1 LVNFGSC
8 PTTTVCDFEAADL
21 CGYQN
26 DNTNDF
32 DWNRV
37 QGSDEAFDHSL
48 EAFDHSYGS
57 SIGHYMKAT
66 SPSSPAIGRKARLI
80 SPSYPASTVCTQF
93 WYKTTGNL
101 HLSLKTY
108 TFGSFST
115 DTYFKFRG
123 SNGNE
128 WTLGQATISS
138 LYSFQLAFETLIS
151 TVDSMGYIMLDDIEI
166 KFNQCD
172 QPASC
177 DFEDGFCG
185 YSGLGD
191 ADFEWIILD
200 GEYGIEQSEWL
211 VPQFDNTFGSQFGR
225 FIYLDVNRSP
235 GLKAKLQSETLV
247 ASSSLQCVQFYIYL
261 RKNGGTLNVHRLNKL
276 NSQSQNLFTENADLY
291 DLWYEREI
299 ELPIIDQQVNQDT
312 PIRLIFEGVT
322 QNTGGAVAVDDIK
335 LYDGKCLGTQV
346 LPGTFN
352 CQNGQTIDKNKVC
365 DFNEDCSNG
374 RDEKFCG
381 TCDFEDPYESCGWSD
396 RNNGSFYWQR
406 NRNGSLDIDRPTN
419 DHTYRN
425 GTGLKN
431 IGVSIT

>member
-1 LVNFGSC
+1 
-8 PTTTVCDFEAADL
+8 
-21 CGYQN
+21 
-26 DNTNDF
+26 
-32 DWNRV
+32 
-37 QGSDEAFDHSL
+37 
-48 EAFDHSYGS
+48 
-57 SIGHYMKAT
+57 
-66 SPSSPAIGRKARLI
+66 
-80 SPSYPASTVCTQF
+80 
-93 WYKTTGNL
+93 
-101 HLSLKTY
+101 
-108 TFGSFST
+108 
-115 DTYFKFRG
+115 
-123 SNGNE
+123 
-128 WTLGQATISS
+128 
-138 LYSFQLAFETLIS
+138 
-151 TVDSMGYIMLDDIEI
+151 
-166 KFNQCD
+166 
-172 QPASC
+172 
-177 DFEDGFCG
+177 
-185 YSGLGD
+185 
-191 ADFEWIILD
+191 
-200 GEYGIEQSEWL
+200 
-211 VPQFDNTFGSQFGR
+211 
-225 FIYLDVNRSP
+225 
-235 GLKAKLQSETLV
+235 
-247 ASSSLQCVQFYIYL
+247 L

-406 NRNGSLDIDRPTN
+406 NRNGSLEIDRPTN